1 MSRAGRWGITLL
13 AGWLVQTDI
22 ESGRLTRL
30 FPDHDIN
37 LNQASAA
44 ISALYMPN
52 RRGSRRVSAFIE
64 FCEGRLSTRQAL
76 RLTQRC
82 VVLPSNSLALPP
94 SLRYAS
100 SKAE

>member
-1 MSRAGRWGITLL
+1 M

-22 ESGRLTRL
+22 EIGRLTRL

-37 LNQASAA
+37 PNQASAA

-52 RRGSRRVSAFIE
+52 RRGSRRVSVFIE
-64 FCEGRLSTRQAL
+64 FCEGRLSTLRTRQAL
-76 RLTQRC
+76 RLMQRC
-82 VVLPSNSLALPP
+82 VVLQSNSLALPH

-100 SKAE
+100 SKTG